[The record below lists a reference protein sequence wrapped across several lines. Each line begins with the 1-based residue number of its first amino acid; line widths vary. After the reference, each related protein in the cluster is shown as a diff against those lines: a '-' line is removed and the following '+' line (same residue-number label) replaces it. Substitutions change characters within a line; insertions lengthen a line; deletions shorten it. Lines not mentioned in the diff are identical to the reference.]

1 MFVFTCVRM
10 YKEKGAFGLK
20 IVIAL
25 MLKLCVDIIVCFSC
39 FLLLTLFH
47 KHALIN
53 QRRCT
58 PAEGREVHQI
68 GSQFGVK
75 NGVLKLLTCWDINKS
90 KVFVCKPWRL
100 ILYNSMSCLCFYDWC
115 FWMFQAWCKSSSR
128 PGLALW
134 LVEVRKH

>member
-1 MFVFTCVRM
+1 MSIWFEDNYCISTATICRYNCMFF
-10 YKEKGAFGLK
+10 L
-20 IVIAL
+20 
-25 MLKLCVDIIVCFSC
+25 C

-75 NGVLKLLTCWDINKS
+75 NGVLKLLTRWDINKS

-100 ILYNSMSCLCFYDWC
+100 ILYNSMSCLCFYD
-115 FWMFQAWCKSSSR
+115 
-128 PGLALW
+128 
-134 LVEVRKH
+134 

>member
-1 MFVFTCVRM
+1 MFVFTCVCM
-10 YKEKGAFGLK
+10 YKEKGTFGLK

-90 KVFVCKPWRL
+90 KAKFLKSCASWKNGKWKASEVSEEMVAAKASISPPSPRREAVGL
-100 ILYNSMSCLCFYDWC
+100 LYSCL
-115 FWMFQAWCKSSSR
+115 
-128 PGLALW
+128 
-134 LVEVRKH
+134 